1 MAKIQESFN
10 PVRAV
15 MQGKKLKGIAKITLT
30 DVNTGKERVSYDENL
45 VTKAVED
52 LFSNNI
58 MGLADYT
65 KLLPVRSLYSGC
77 LLFNDNLTENA
88 NSYIP
93 PDQGTNALIA
103 HAGDEAHTTANPR
116 RGNPNMVETVIG
128 DTSVKHVWTWDTS
141 QGIGTIK
148 SVALCPGIL
157 GNMGLIPFDTSYNPY
172 QPLNVDKMEGSQ
184 GTTWT
189 RANAQKHPI
198 IIDSNNNQVK
208 AVYIDG
214 ANFEE
219 IVSFHDT
226 ALLGLSRGV
235 NDFSEWSHRTVS
247 LGDDLS
253 NLSTYTVFNT
263 EDAYYV
269 VRSTSQSA
277 LKIYKINKLDF
288 TVTTNIVT
296 ALSNIFYNSGLVGLI
311 FKSCNAYPNT
321 ETHFWWP
328 NQSRTTFYKI
338 PFAGGAISD
347 AEDVTLTPSAN
358 YHMMPVRI
366 NDKLILGENFLYNN
380 DTFYPIALAALPAGA
395 ANNGNMG
402 WTNIVHKSVVAGFGY
417 QHGSGGQNTPIMATH
432 NLFMS
437 TINNLS
443 EAKTKTAADVMKLE
457 YTLTQV

>member
-45 VTKAVED
+45 VTTAVED

-65 KLLPVRSLYSGC
+65 KLLPVRSLYAGC
-77 LLFNDNLTENA
+77 LLFADNLTENA
-88 NSYIP
+88 SSYIP
-93 PDQGTNALIA
+93 PDEGTNALIA

-148 SVALCPGIL
+148 SVALCPGRL
-157 GNMGLIPFDTSYNPY
+157 GNMGLIPFDDTYNPY
-172 QPLNVDKMEGSQ
+172 QPINVNKMEGSQ

-189 RANAQKHPI
+189 RANAKKHPI
-198 IIDSNNNQVK
+198 VVDSSHNQVT

-214 ANFEE
+214 ATFEE

-226 ALLGLSRGV
+226 AILGLTRDV
-235 NDFSEWSHRTVS
+235 DDFSEWSHRTAN

-263 EDAYYV
+263 EDYYYV

-277 LKIYKINKLDF
+277 LKIYSIRKLDF
-288 TVTTNIVT
+288 VVDTAIVSS
-296 ALSNIFYNSGLVGLI
+296 LSNIFYNSGLTGLI
-311 FKSCNAYPNT
+311 FKSCAAYPNT

-328 NQSRTTFYKI
+328 SIDRTTFYKI
-338 PFAGGAISD
+338 PFTGGSISD
-347 AEDVTLTPSAN
+347 AEPVTLTPSSS
-358 YHMMPVRI
+358 YHMMPIRL
-366 NDKLILGENFLYNN
+366 NDKLILGENFFFNN
-380 DTFYPIALAALPAGA
+380 GVFYPIALAELPAGGA
-395 ANNGNMG
+395 SNGNMG
-402 WTNIVHKSVVAGFGY
+402 WTNIVHKSTVAGFGY
-417 QHGSGGQNTPIMATH
+417 QHGSGGQSAPFMATH
-432 NLFMS
+432 NIFMS

-443 EAKTKTAADVMKLE
+443 EAKPKTAADVMKLE